1 MLSGFQ
7 QMSQLNGGEWI
18 LITNKTNTPFQHPVT
33 EIKLTHGHQI
43 TVIFRFEQ
51 QPTEI
56 WSNLDLIF
64 FFLKYYLSNC
74 RKMSENYNDATI
86 SI

>member
-56 WSNLDLIF
+56 
-64 FFLKYYLSNC
+64 
-74 RKMSENYNDATI
+74 
-86 SI
+86 